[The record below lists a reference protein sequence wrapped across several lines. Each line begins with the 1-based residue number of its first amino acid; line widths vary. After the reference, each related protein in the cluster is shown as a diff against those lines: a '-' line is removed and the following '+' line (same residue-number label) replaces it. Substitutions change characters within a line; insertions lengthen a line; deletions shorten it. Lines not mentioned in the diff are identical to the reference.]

1 MASQS
6 DSRADCSHVIDHSHV
21 PEFEVATW
29 VKITLSLLYLSIFVV
44 GILGNSVT
52 IRVTQVLQRKGYL
65 QKEVTDHM
73 VSLAC
78 SDILVFL
85 IGMPMEFY
93 SIIWNPLTTPSYA
106 VSCKL
111 HTFLFEAC
119 SYATLLHILTLSFER
134 YVAICHPFRYKAVS
148 GPCQVKLLIAFVWV
162 TSALVALPLL
172 FAMGIEYPLVTVP
185 SHRGL
190 ACNRSR
196 TRHHE
201 KPETSNMSICTNLS
215 SRWTVF
221 QSSIFSAFIIYLL
234 VLVLVAFMC
243 WNMMKVLTRS
253 KQGTLAGKGRQLQ
266 LRKVE
271 SEESRAAR
279 RQTIIFLRLIVVTL
293 AVCWMPNQIRRL
305 LAAAKPKHDWTK
317 AYFRAYMTLLP
328 FSDTFF
334 YLSSVVNPLLYNVSS
349 QQFRSVFWQVLRCR
363 LTLRHANQDKG
374 LRTPLRATTHSMRS
388 ALPLLRAS
396 SWRRS
401 SGKTNAKVFL
411 STFQSEPKADAKPPQ
426 QSVISLGPDSE
437 VQPVEGEAPC
447 PAGNGLQE
455 HEARDATSDML
466 SSPEAP
472 TPTDNES

>member
-1 MASQS
+1 MASHS
-6 DSRADCSHVIDHSHV
+6 GPASDCSFVIDHSHV

-29 VKITLSLLYLSIFVV
+29 IKITLILVYLLIFVV

-52 IRVTQVLQRKGYL
+52 IRVTQVLQKKGYL

-93 SIIWNPLTTPSYA
+93 SIVWNPLTTPSNA
-106 VSCKL
+106 LACKL

-119 SYATLLHILTLSFER
+119 SYATLLHVLTLSFER

-172 FAMGIEYPLVTVP
+172 FAMGVEYPLLNVP

-190 ACNRSR
+190 PCNHSR

-201 KPETSNMSICTNLS
+201 QPETSNMSICTNLS

-221 QSSIFSAFIIYLL
+221 QSSIFSAFLIYLV
-234 VLVLVAFMC
+234 VLVSVAFMC
-243 WNMMKVLTRS
+243 WNMMQVLMRS
-253 KQGTLAGKGRQLQ
+253 KQGTLAGKGPEPQ
-266 LRKVE
+266 LRKLE
-271 SEESRAAR
+271 SKESRTAR

-293 AVCWMPNQIRRL
+293 AVCWMPNQVRRIM
-305 LAAAKPKHDWTK
+305 AAAKPKHDWTRS
-317 AYFRAYMTLLP
+317 YFRAYMTLLP

-334 YLSSVVNPLLYNVSS
+334 YLSSVFNPLLYNVSS
-349 QQFRSVFWQVLRCR
+349 QQFRSVFRQVLCCH
-363 LTLRHANQDKG
+363 LTLRHVNQEK
-374 LRTPLRATTHSMRS
+374 RLRAQAASTADSTRS
-388 ALPLLRAS
+388 ARRALIS
-396 SWRRS
+396 VASRRS
-401 SGKTNAKVFL
+401 SSARRTNKVFL
-411 STFQSEPKADAKPPQ
+411 STFQSEDKPEPQPQ
-426 QSVISLGPDSE
+426 QLSLESSE
-437 VQPVEGEAPC
+437 PSSETK
-447 PAGNGLQE
+447 PANSAAENGFQE
-455 HEARDATSDML
+455 HEV
-466 SSPEAP
+466 
-472 TPTDNES
+472 